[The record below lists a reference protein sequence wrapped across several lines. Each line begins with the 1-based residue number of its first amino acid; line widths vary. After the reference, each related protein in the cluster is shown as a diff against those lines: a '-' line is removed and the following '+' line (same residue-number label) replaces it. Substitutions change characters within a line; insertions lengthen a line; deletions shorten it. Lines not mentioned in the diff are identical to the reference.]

1 MHLHPLYASA
11 LHRGLVNNNFSYGY
25 EACPGCA
32 QLTVGGESRDPGPA
46 GGLAAEAAKD
56 GREGIGPRVV
66 GPPEKAA
73 YGGRVRAL
81 NSFENICVGLAQSH
95 FTGEEFFRFPE
106 VFEGISKSDV
116 EDCVRRWMSPE
127 RTALSVV
134 KPKGEK
140 V

>member
-1 MHLHPLYASA
+1 M
-11 LHRGLVNNNFSYGY
+11 N
-25 EACPGCA
+25 
-32 QLTVGGESRDPGPA
+32 
-46 GGLAAEAAKD
+46 
-56 GREGIGPRVV
+56 PR
-66 GPPEKAA
+66 
-73 YGGRVRAL
+73 RA

-134 KPKGEK
+134 KSKGEK